1 MEEKTVTINEEPTLD
16 LKTFG
21 SDFFNINKGMNE
33 CMIYPENTYDTTVY
47 WQDRYL

>member
-1 MEEKTVTINEEPTLD
+1 MEEKTVTINEEPALD
-16 LKTFG
+16 LKHLVVT
-21 SDFFNINKGMNE
+21 FNINKGINE

>member
-1 MEEKTVTINEEPTLD
+1 MAENKVTINEDPAI
-16 LKTFG
+16 KTFG